1 MSRAAKVVA
10 SVAVDELTERQARAE
25 HKRLGEEIAHH
36 DKLYHEQ
43 DSPEISDADYDKLR
57 QRLKSIEERFLQ
69 FVDMFSPTQRVA
81 PTPTTAFAK
90 VKHARP
96 MLSLDNA
103 FSEEDLQAFF
113 DRLRRALERETDL
126 KPDAEIALACEPKI
140 DGLSISLRYENGV
153 FAVGATRGDGTT
165 GEDVTANLRT
175 VKDIPHKLKGKFP
188 KAIDVRGEIYM
199 ERKAFGEMN
208 KRQEAAGEKVFANPR
223 NAAAG
228 SLRQL
233 DAGITATRP
242 LRFFAYAWGEA
253 EPRSWKTHSEYLK
266 LLRDWG
272 FRVNP
277 LSKLCR
283 TPEQVREFYRK
294 MSAERPSLPYDIDGV
309 VYKVDRIDWQERLGF
324 VSRAPRWAM
333 AHKFPAEQARTRL
346 NDIFIQVGRTGALT
360 PVADLE
366 PVNVG
371 GVMVARAT
379 LHNADE
385 IERLDVRKG
394 DMVIVQR
401 AGDVIPQVLGY
412 VPEERPKGTRK
423 FQFPT
428 HCPCS
433 LKTKVQSEEGGVVR
447 RCSGGLECPFQ
458 QVERLRH
465 FVSRNCFDIEGL
477 GGTHIENFWR
487 DGLLKVPGD
496 IFRLSKRV
504 DEIRKREGWGDLS
517 VRNLV
522 AAIEVRRTI
531 SLDRFINAIGIPLIG
546 EATAKILAQE
556 YGDADGWLAEM
567 LQAAHERKKKSDAVK
582 KEKAAAEV
590 GPSYGRLCNVEQIG
604 VTTADAMCAF
614 FGEGHTVAIL
624 RDLPKELAV
633 QPVEQ
638 RTHGVGL
645 AGEGDEGLFLRQRF
659 HLERHLRDDAKRA
672 ERANE
677 ELAQIVAGDVLDDAA
692 AGLDLV
698 ALVVDGADAEDVV
711 AQRAE
716 AVATR
721 AAGVDGEGA
730 AERGAIRVGHVDRQ
744 PLVFDGEG

>member
-10 SVAVDELTERQARAE
+10 SIPVDELTERQARAE
-25 HKRLGEEIAHH
+25 HKRLAEEIARH

-43 DSPEISDADYDKLR
+43 DAPEISDAEYDKLR
-57 QRLKSIEERFLQ
+57 QRLKAIEERLPELI
-69 FVDMFSPTQRVA
+69 DSLSPTQRVA

-90 VKHARP
+90 VRHVRP

-103 FSEEDLQAFF
+103 FTDEELQAFF
-113 DRLRRALERETDL
+113 DRVRRGLERETDL
-126 KPDAEIALACEPKI
+126 KPDAEIAFACEPKI
-140 DGLSISLRYENGV
+140 DGLSISLRYEDGAFV
-153 FAVGATRGDGTT
+153 VGATRGDGTT
-165 GEDVTANLRT
+165 GEDVTANLHT
-175 VKDIPHKLKGKFP
+175 VKDIPHKLKGKVP
-188 KAIDVRGEIYM
+188 KAVDVRGEIYM
-199 ERKAFGEMN
+199 EREAFREMN
-208 KRQEAAGEKVFANPR
+208 KRQEAAGEKSFANPR

-233 DAGITATRP
+233 DPEITARRP

-266 LLRDWG
+266 LLKDWG
-272 FRVNP
+272 FKVNP

-283 TPEQVREFYRK
+283 TPDQVREFYRQ
-294 MSAERPSLPYDIDGV
+294 MAIERPSLPYDIDGV
-309 VYKVDRIDWQERLGF
+309 VYKIDRIDWQERLGF
-324 VSRAPRWAM
+324 VSRAPRWAI

-346 NDIFIQVGRTGALT
+346 NGVLISVGRTGALT

-401 AGDVIPQVLGY
+401 AGDVIPQILGY

-428 HCPCS
+428 ECPCP
-433 LKTKVQSEEGGVVR
+433 LKTKVQSAEGGVVR
-447 RCSGGLECPFQ
+447 RCTGGLECPFQ

-496 IFRLSKRV
+496 IFRLPGRAE
-504 DEIRKREGWGDLS
+504 EIRKREGWGDLS

-522 AAIEVRRTI
+522 AAIEARRTI
-531 SLDRFINAIGIPLIG
+531 SLDRFINAIGIPMIG

-556 YGDADGWLAEM
+556 YGDAGSWLEEM
-567 LQAAHERKKKSDAVK
+567 LKAAKERKKRNADTVK
-582 KEKAAAEV
+582 KEKAAEEV
-590 GPSYGRLCNVEQIG
+590 GPTYGRLCNVEQIG
-604 VTTADAMCAF
+604 VTTADAICSF
-614 FGEGHTVAIL
+614 FTELHTVEVI
-624 RDLPKELAV
+624 RDLLKQLTV
-633 QPVEQ
+633 QPVE
-638 RTHGVGL
+638 RRVV
-645 AGEGDEGLFLRQRF
+645 AA
-659 HLERHLRDDAKRA
+659 DAKLKDKIVVFTGELSSMTREAAKARA
-672 ERANE
+672 EELGAKVTDSVSKKTSLVVVGENAGSKARKATE
-677 ELAQIVAGDVLDDAA
+677 LGIQTLTEEEWLELAS
-692 AGLDLV
+692 
-698 ALVVDGADAEDVV
+698 
-711 AQRAE
+711 
-716 AVATR
+716 
-721 AAGVDGEGA
+721 
-730 AERGAIRVGHVDRQ
+730 
-744 PLVFDGEG
+744 

>member
-10 SVAVDELTERQARAE
+10 AVAVDDLTERQARAE
-25 HKRLGEEIAHH
+25 HKRLSEEIAHH

-43 DSPEISDADYDKLR
+43 DAPEISDADYDKLR
-57 QRLKSIEERFLQ
+57 QRLKAIEERFPQ

-90 VKHARP
+90 VRHARP
-96 MLSLDNA
+96 VLSLDNA
-103 FSEEDLQAFF
+103 FSDEDLQAFF
-113 DRLRRALERETDL
+113 DRLRRGLERETDL

-140 DGLSISLRYENGV
+140 DGLSISLRYEDGV
-153 FAVGATRGDGTT
+153 FTVGATRGDGTT
-165 GEDVTANLRT
+165 GEDVTANLAT

-199 ERKAFGEMN
+199 ERKAFDEMN
-208 KRQEAAGEKVFANPR
+208 RRQEAAGEKVFANPR

-233 DAGITATRP
+233 DPAITATRP

-253 EPRSWKTHSEYLK
+253 APRWWKTHGEYLK
-266 LLRDWG
+266 LLKDWG
-272 FRVNP
+272 FKVNP
-277 LSKLCR
+277 LSRLCR
-283 TPEQVREFYRK
+283 TPPEVREFYRK
-294 MSAERPSLPYDIDGV
+294 MSVERPSLPYDIDGV

-346 NDIFIQVGRTGALT
+346 NDIVIQVGRTGALT
-360 PVADLE
+360 PVAELE
-366 PVNVG
+366 PINVG

-401 AGDVIPQVLGY
+401 AGDVIPQILGY
-412 VPEERPKGTRK
+412 VPEQRPRNTHK
-423 FQFPT
+423 FKFPT
-428 HCPCS
+428 HCPCP
-433 LKTKVQSEEGGVVR
+433 LRTRVQSEEGGVVR

-458 QVERLRH
+458 QVERMRH

-496 IFRLSKRV
+496 IFRLPKRV

-522 AAIEVRRTI
+522 AAIEARRTI

-556 YGDADGWLAEM
+556 YGDADTWLAEM
-567 LQAAHERKKKSDAVK
+567 LQAAKERRKKPEPVK
-582 KEKAAAEV
+582 KEKAVVEV

-614 FGEGHTVAIL
+614 FGEGHTVDII
-624 RDLPKELAV
+624 RDLLKQLIV
-633 QPVEQ
+633 QPVE
-638 RTHGVGL
+638 RRVVAADAKLKDKIVVFTGELSAMTRDAAKARAEELGAKVTDSVSKKTSLVVVGENAGSKARKAAELGIQTMTEEEWLKL
-645 AGEGDEGLFLRQRF
+645 AG
-659 HLERHLRDDAKRA
+659 
-672 ERANE
+672 
-677 ELAQIVAGDVLDDAA
+677 
-692 AGLDLV
+692 
-698 ALVVDGADAEDVV
+698 
-711 AQRAE
+711 
-716 AVATR
+716 
-721 AAGVDGEGA
+721 
-730 AERGAIRVGHVDRQ
+730 
-744 PLVFDGEG
+744 